1 MDQFSRSIVLL
12 VQQVFDVSV
21 VPLKRNV
28 LGIAVDL
35 WQNGNL
41 YRVRS
46 EMVWDEVSAF
56 GVDVA
61 VDAKLM
67 VKL

>member
-1 MDQFSRSIVLL
+1 MDEFSCSIVFL
-12 VQQVFDVSV
+12 VQQVSDVTI
-21 VPLKRNV
+21 VPLERDV
-28 LGIAVDL
+28 LRIAVDL

-41 YRVRS
+41 NGVRS
-46 EMVWDEVSAF
+46 KMVWDEVSAF

-61 VDAKLM
+61 VDAELK